1 MLGSGGG
8 GGGGG
13 SVGDVDSL
21 DEQTVNGGGG
31 GDKDDAGAG
40 GGGGDGGARGRGIL
54 PRRRE
59 VPARVKPPGRDGA
72 AESGSFARSAG
83 TNLVRRCWL
92 TVLKPVLKAPM
103 LSALDTII
111 SQTAFNFCFQIHPA
125 PLQPGCDRGEGGGG
139 RGGGGAGGGRE
150 TGGGSGCGGRAGE
163 QLEAQTLALAAA
175 AAGRPGT

>member
-111 SQTAFNFCFQIHPA
+111 SQTAFNFCFQIQLA
-125 PLQPGCDRGEGGGG
+125 PLPRERGAQRPGAPRDGRR
-139 RGGGGAGGGRE
+139 RGGGQGAER
-150 TGGGSGCGGRAGE
+150 RHVRPLGE
-163 QLEAQTLALAAA
+163 AVQVL
-175 AAGRPGT
+175 GFRV